1 MTKEPGG
8 RDHLLEQTIAYMSR
22 EGVADLSLRTLASA
36 LGTSHR
42 MLIYHFGSKE
52 GLLAAVV
59 AELERGHRELLAEL
73 MEDPDVTVPALAR
86 QLWRRVSAPE
96 MWPFARLFFEIYAH
110 GAQGRAHARPLLD
123 AALEPWFDAITEL
136 HLRQGLSPA
145 RARAHA
151 HQGIAVTR
159 GLLLDLVA
167 TGDRRDVDRAMKL
180 QIEMYE
186 LDLERHGRRR
196 AART

>member
-1 MTKEPGG
+1 MAAEPGA
-8 RDHLLEQTIAYMSR
+8 RERLLEQTIAYVSE
-22 EGVADLSLRTLASA
+22 EGIGDLSLRTLASA

-73 MEDPDVTVPALAR
+73 MDDPEMTVAELGR
-86 QLWRRVSAPE
+86 RLWRRVSAPE

-110 GAQGRAHARPLLD
+110 GAQGRVHARPLLD
-123 AALEPWFDAITEL
+123 AALDPWYDAITEL
-136 HLRQGLSPA
+136 HRRQGMTPA

-159 GLLLDLVA
+159 GLLLDLIA
-167 TGDRRDVDRAMKL
+167 TGNQRDVDRAMRL

-186 LDLERHGRRR
+186 QDVERHGRRSP
-196 AART
+196 

>member
-1 MTKEPGG
+1 MAAEPQA
-8 RDHLLEQTIAYMSR
+8 RDRLLQQTIAYVSE
-22 EGVADLSLRTLASA
+22 EGIGDLSLRSLASA

-52 GLLAAVV
+52 GLLTAVA

-73 MEDPDVTVPALAR
+73 MDDPDVTVPELAR
-86 QLWRRVSAPE
+86 TLWQRVSAPE
-96 MWPFARLFFEIYAH
+96 MWPFARLFFETYAH
-110 GAQGRAHARPLLD
+110 GAQGRPHAQPLLE
-123 AALEPWFDAITEL
+123 AALDPWFDAISEL
-136 HLRQGLSPA
+136 HRREGMTPA

-167 TGDRRDVDRAMKL
+167 TGNRRDVDRAMKL

-186 LDLERHGRRR
+186 QDLERHGK
-196 AART
+196 RT

>member
-1 MTKEPGG
+1 MVEEPDA
-8 RDHLLEQTIAYMSR
+8 RDRLLEQTIVYVSE
-22 EGVADLSLRTLASA
+22 EGIADLSLRTLGSA

-52 GLLAAVV
+52 GLLAAVI
-59 AELERGHRELLAEL
+59 AELERGHRELLVEL
-73 MEDPDVTVPALAR
+73 MDDPEMTVPELAR
-86 QLWRRVSAPE
+86 ELWTRVSARE

-110 GAQGRAHARPLLD
+110 GAQGRPHARPLLD

-136 HLRQGLSPA
+136 HRRQGMSPA

-159 GLLLDLVA
+159 GLLLDLIA
-167 TGDRRDVDRAMKL
+167 TGERRDVDRAMKL

-186 LDLERHGRRR
+186 HDLERHGRRVT
-196 AART
+196 RT